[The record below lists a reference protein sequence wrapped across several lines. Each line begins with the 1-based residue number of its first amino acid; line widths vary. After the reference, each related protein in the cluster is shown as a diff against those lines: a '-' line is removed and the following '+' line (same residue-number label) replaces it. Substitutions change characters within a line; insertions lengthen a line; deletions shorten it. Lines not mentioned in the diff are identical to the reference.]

1 MKTVTMNVK
10 AYIYVISVFLS
21 AYALSGINYDG
32 FIKKN
37 KAIEAR
43 VLVVLLSI
51 ALGYLITNFITDFI
65 SVSSLLMA

>member
-1 MKTVTMNVK
+1 MKTVTMNIK